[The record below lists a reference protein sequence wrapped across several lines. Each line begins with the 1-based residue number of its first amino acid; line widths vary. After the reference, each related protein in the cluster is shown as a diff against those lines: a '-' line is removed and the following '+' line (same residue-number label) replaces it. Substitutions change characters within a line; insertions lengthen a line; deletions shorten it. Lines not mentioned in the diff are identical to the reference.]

1 MIKYSEII
9 SQLAEYKK
17 LDNREGFDT
26 YIENMSLNDL
36 KLLNKVSENIFNA
49 SKKEL
54 FFRENNK

>member
-1 MIKYSEII
+1 MIQYSHII

-17 LDNREGFDT
+17 ADDREGFDT
-26 YIENMSLNDL
+26 YIENMSLNEL
-36 KLLNKVSENIFNA
+36 VLLQKVSERIFNA